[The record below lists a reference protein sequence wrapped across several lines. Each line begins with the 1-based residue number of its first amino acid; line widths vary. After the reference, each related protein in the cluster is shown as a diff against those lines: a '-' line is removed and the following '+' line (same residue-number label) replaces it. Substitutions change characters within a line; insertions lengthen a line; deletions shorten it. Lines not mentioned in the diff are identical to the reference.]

1 MSSVYAPGSRRSRG
15 KLYRP
20 SASVVTLTW
29 TIDLARRAVTTTPS
43 ILPSA
48 SELTIP
54 VSADCSSAWTASIRG
69 GKTIAAAVA
78 ASASIS
84 LFRIGLSRRK
94 LVVAVSRLDS
104 PVLGS
109 VDRYGILPHLTPGVE
124 RRRGATQT
132 RRAAGVA
139 GLYLRPMPY
148 TSARGRTYRHV
159 HTHLFG
165 GFRIGTRPCS
175 NSPAGARRG

>member
-124 RRRGATQT
+124 RRRGDTDATGRGR
-132 RRAAGVA
+132 RRAILAA
-139 GLYLRPMPY
+139 N
-148 TSARGRTYRHV
+148 AV
-159 HTHLFG
+159 HFSE
-165 GFRIGTRPCS
+165 REDISPCS
-175 NSPAGARRG
+175 YASFRWFSDWDSAL